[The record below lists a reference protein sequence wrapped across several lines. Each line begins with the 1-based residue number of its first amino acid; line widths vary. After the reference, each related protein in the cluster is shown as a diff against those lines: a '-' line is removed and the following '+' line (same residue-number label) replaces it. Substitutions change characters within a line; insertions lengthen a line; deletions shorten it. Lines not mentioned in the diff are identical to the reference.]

1 MAWKAR
7 LTANAEHDLEAINDF
22 LFQTHRRDFGHDI
35 ASADHLADTRLQ
47 RILENIQRIIRT
59 PHIGV
64 LHTETAQQYRHVT
77 FDWTVYWYRTD
88 DVERIISTD
97 GIFLDKQDHFSRFMN
112 RLTNSEGEAG

>member
-22 LFQTHRRDFGHDI
+22 LFLTYHKDLSHSI
-35 ASADHLADTRLQ
+35 ASADHHAAIRLQ
-47 RILENIQRIIRT
+47 RILDNIERIIQT

-64 LHTETAQQYRHVT
+64 PETEIAPRYRHVT
-77 FDWTVYWYRTD
+77 FDRTVYWYSTD
-88 DVERIISTD
+88 DVDRIISID

-112 RLTNSEGEAG
+112 RLTDSGEAG